1 MLSQRQL
8 EILLELCENQD
19 RFMTAAYFADKQQVS
34 IRTIQNDIKAIKSA
48 LAEHPCAAFQSSGPK
63 GSRIVVHNAAEFEIL
78 KEGLYQQF
86 GKAPMA
92 GQNERVNEVLLLLLR
107 QHRSISYYDVE
118 NSFFVSHTTL
128 TGDLK
133 QIGRILQKYHLEL
146 MHSSNKITIDGS
158 EINKRRCISEENLL
172 VANAAVILSEDHTEE
187 RLSKIKDILV
197 ETFVSYQH
205 NVSEV
210 ELNNMI
216 LSLYVALDRMQNWF
230 FISPGEIEPQTEM
243 GQEREIASAI
253 CKRLESEYH
262 LIIPDPE
269 IAYIALYIR
278 GRSNAS
284 NEVISQE
291 IDDLVLDGL
300 REIRNNSGIDLTND
314 LNLRISLALHCTQLV
329 LRVRYSMQMNT
340 RIVNYIRQS
349 FPQGFDLATYFAA
362 YLQTRLGKRIHEEE
376 IAFIAIHLYKGLLD
390 LQKNTGTKRI
400 LIISS
405 LRRSEN
411 ILIRQTL
418 YKWFS
423 DQIAELFVIPPSEMN
438 EAYLEKY
445 DTFLTTEKG
454 KYYDMGLAFYINP
467 FPNQQDYLNLK
478 LAMDGFESINDILE
492 IFSRDLFEVFRKE
505 LERDNAIDTLCKKSS
520 LRHELQGLYEAV
532 IEREKLGSTFF
543 GNGIAAVH
551 PIFPVTSDTFIA
563 VGVSPQPIVWDE
575 EGNKVSLILLVCIGK
590 NNAKAF
596 QLWNYL
602 SKIFADKNFI
612 SRLSAQP
619 TYEQFLKLLHGAI
632 SEDFSP

>member
-362 YLQTRLGKRIHEEE
+362 YLQTRLGKRIYEEE

-390 LQKNTGTKRI
+390 LQKSTGTKRI

>member
-8 EILLELCENQD
+8 EVLLELCENQD

-48 LAEHPCAAFQSSGPK
+48 LEEYPCATFQSSGPR
-63 GSRIVVHNAAEFEIL
+63 GSRIVVHNEMEFETL
-78 KEGLYQQF
+78 KENLYQQF

-92 GQNERVNEVLLLLLR
+92 GQNERVNEILLLLLR

-118 NSFFVSHTTL
+118 NAAFVSHSTL
-128 TGDLK
+128 VGDLK
-133 QIGRILQKYHLEL
+133 QIDRILQKYHLEL
-146 MHSSNKITIDGS
+146 MHGSNKIAIDGG

-172 VANAAVILSEDHTEE
+172 VANATSMLSEDHTDE

-197 ETFVSYQH
+197 ETFVACQH

-216 LSLYVALDRMQNWF
+216 LTINVALDRMQNWF
-230 FISPGEIEPQTEM
+230 FISPGEIEHQAEM
-243 GQEREIASAI
+243 GQEREIAAAI
-253 CKRLESEYH
+253 CARLEREYH
-262 LIIPDPE
+262 LNVPDAE
-269 IAYIALYIR
+269 IDFLALYLK

-329 LRVRYSMQMNT
+329 VRVKYSMQMNT
-340 RIVNYIRQS
+340 RIVSYIRQS

-362 YLQTRLGKRIHEEE
+362 YLQTRLGKRIYEEE

-390 LQKNTGTKRI
+390 LQKNTGTKRV
-400 LIISS
+400 LLISS

-418 YKWFS
+418 YKWFG

-438 EAYLEKY
+438 ETYLEKY

-467 FPNQQDYLNLK
+467 FPNQQDYLNLR

-492 IFSRDLFEVFRKE
+492 IFNRDLFEVFRKE
-505 LERDNAIDTLCKKSS
+505 MGRDDAIGALCKKSS
-520 LRHELQGLYEAV
+520 LRHDLQGLYEAV

-551 PIFPVTSDTFIA
+551 PIFPVSSDTFIA
-563 VGVSPQPIVWDE
+563 VGVSPQSIVWDD
-575 EGNKVSLILLVCIGK
+575 EGNKVGLILLVCIGK

-602 SKIFADKNFI
+602 SKLFADKSFI

-619 TYEQFLKLLHGAI
+619 TYEQFLKLLRGAI
-632 SEDFSP
+632 SEDFNP